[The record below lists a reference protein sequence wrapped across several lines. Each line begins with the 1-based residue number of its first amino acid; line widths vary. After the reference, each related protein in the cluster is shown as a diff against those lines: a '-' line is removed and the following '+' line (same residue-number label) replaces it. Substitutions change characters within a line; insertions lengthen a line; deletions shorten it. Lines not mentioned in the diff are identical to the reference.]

1 MDKKHFNFGSSIRD
15 WYTQAFPDDELGYII
30 DPDATFAGAVKFMAY
45 GGEVY
50 EYLGVVDSLV
60 RENVFSKIAA
70 ITGVEYEDVYDLW
83 LHHDAS
89 ECSRLVFLGD
99 HPDCAVDPD
108 WRDGFDD
115 VLGPAEQAR
124 YDELFAEEEHRK
136 AEFFDSIMVVN
147 EIPLGQGALGRP
159 RGARKW
165 NRRRQ
170 ARREDRRA
178 ERGDG

>member
-1 MDKKHFNFGSSIRD
+1 
-15 WYTQAFPDDELGYII
+15 
-30 DPDATFAGAVKFMAY
+30 MAY

-147 EIPLGQGALGRP
+147 EIPLDKVRWDDPVALANGIAAAKLAEKIDGPSAETGWANRPFQQETQAHPQRTAPQTAGTDRKPGR
-159 RGARKW
+159 RFDSEG
-165 NRRRQ
+165 
-170 ARREDRRA
+170 EHL
-178 ERGDG
+178 

>member
-30 DPDATFAGAVKFMAY
+30 DPDDTFAGAVKFMAA

-108 WRDGFDD
+108 WRKGFDD
-115 VLGPAEQAR
+115 VLGSAGRHVGFFTVSSRTSRNLAIISAPGEISLLSR
-124 YDELFAEEEHRK
+124 RK
-136 AEFFDSIMVVN
+136 RRENRAV
-147 EIPLGQGALGRP
+147 RP
-159 RGARKW
+159 
-165 NRRRQ
+165 
-170 ARREDRRA
+170 ARRIAIPKAHEGSQGVI
-178 ERGDG
+178 ECN

>member
-1 MDKKHFNFGSSIRD
+1 
-15 WYTQAFPDDELGYII
+15 
-30 DPDATFAGAVKFMAY
+30 MAA

-99 HPDCAVDPD
+99 HPIAQSTRTGAKGSMTSSAPPSRHAMTNCSP
-108 WRDGFDD
+108 R
-115 VLGPAEQAR
+115 R
-124 YDELFAEEEHRK
+124 
-136 AEFFDSIMVVN
+136 SIEKPN
-147 EIPLGQGALGRP
+147 SSIRSCG
-159 RGARKW
+159 
-165 NRRRQ
+165 
-170 ARREDRRA
+170 
-178 ERGDG
+178 